1 MSTDSLTPTDLTA
14 RLLAAGGTRAG
25 LGVADMLVRGALSGA
40 LLGVSTSLAVT
51 AAAQTAIPLIG
62 ALIFPVGFIMIVL
75 LGFEL
80 VTGNFAILPLAVLGR
95 RLSPGAMLAN
105 FVAVFVGNLIG
116 SLIYA
121 ALFAVVMTDAGTAGA
136 LPPVAATIVHI
147 AQVKTTGYA
156 AMGAAGLAT
165 CFVKAILCNWMVC
178 MGVVMGLAS
187 TSQIGRIVGAWM
199 PIMIFFAQGF
209 EHSVVNM
216 FVIPAGMML
225 GARITLA
232 DWWLWNEIPV
242 TLGNL
247 AGGVLLVALPF
258 FLTYV
263 RGAPARPVLAEPA
276 AAGAD

>member
-1 MSTDSLTPTDLTA
+1 MSTDSLTPSDLTA

-80 VTGNFAILPLAVLGR
+80 VTGNFAVLPLAVLGR

-136 LPPVAATIVHI
+136 LPPVAAKIVHI

-258 FLTYV
+258 FFTYV
-263 RGAPARPVLAEPA
+263 RGAPARAVLAEPA
-276 AAGAD
+276 GAGAD